1 MMKQIIY
8 QKKLLPCQEIN
19 KNKSTIK
26 EKNIIKNKREKLKG
40 KSIVKKERSKNINSS
55 TKIYK
60 E

>member
-19 KNKSTIK
+19 KNKLTIK